1 MPVTPGAT
9 IEPGVSTGAQ
19 HSNAP
24 QSKAAVNEQTSA
36 VGKNHSNTHVS
47 VSEGH
52 NDGTIKAYTH
62 STINK
67 SKSIYYHDTRE
78 ADVMSP
84 ETLIAM
90 IKQRYRENDRL
101 SDMFAGDGP
110 SLTLSEGCY
119 INLALVKSVEQKAK
133 EKDQCKKGAQPKA
146 IDTYLERQHLS
157 SFEEI
162 YQPKE
167 ALPLAE
173 LFVPKA
179 SEGSHPIHRVLMLG
193 RAGIG
198 KSTLCHYLANRWAT
212 GNGVEAEEAWLQD
225 YDVVLWVRLREL
237 IKFRDDCK
245 EPAQCDVTHFFVH
258 QCLTNT
264 HGFEERSIRAM
275 EQLLA
280 DRSKKKLLLLDG
292 FDEVAHLYRDSSDIN
307 LQRLLHTLV
316 PETTPSVSK
325 DNNYHVL
332 LTSRPYAVSGLRA
345 EREVENIGLSD
356 ENIDAYVKQYF
367 SKLNYAHDQAATR
380 LIEQLRVNPNLR
392 GMSHIPVNLYLL
404 CFQHQKAMEYEDQ
417 GEHRL
422 RLQSLTQLYQQ
433 LVSDLCQRNSR
444 QRAYEGRI
452 AGLIKDYQLPLQ
464 ALAELAFEGLKGKG
478 LMLSWPLQ
486 EQVFHK
492 HHVISSYEQEVLS
505 LGLMKTIG
513 GITQSQSK
521 APRYFIH
528 LTFQEFFA
536 ALHLV
541 WGLADHSAEEN
552 NAEVTQLQEFIQR
565 HKYTPR
571 YQVVFWFAAGLI
583 RDVAWF
589 QKDTALQQRVFHAF
603 WHEGLLAKPL
613 DLTGFGHIPLLTRA
627 FEEGGFFDEED
638 EVRMDEALQ
647 VMARVHQV
655 RCAEL
660 LLSDRESI
668 LAQRLIP
675 TIQGCPRLRALV
687 ARQLAVA
694 LNDEDAL
701 VRWRAANVLEAINPQ
716 EVAVHQALVGLLN
729 DEDVDVR
736 RSAASALGAIKPQE
750 VAVHQVLVGLLN
762 NEDAGVR
769 FSAANV
775 LGAINPQET
784 SVHQALV
791 GLLNDEDAVA
801 RWNVANVLSAI
812 KPQDSAVHQALVEAL
827 NNEDKLV
834 GLLND
839 EDSGVRRSVV
849 KALGAIKPQEVVV
862 HQALVGLLNDEKA
875 DVRRSA
881 ASALGA
887 IKPQEVV
894 VHQALVGLLN
904 DEKAAMRCRAAN
916 VLGAI
921 SPQEVAVHQALVS
934 LLNDDDEDVRSRAA
948 NALRKIK
955 PQETSVHQALVGLLN
970 DENGGVRW
978 SAANVLGAINP
989 QETSVHQAL
998 VSLLNDEDAA
1008 VRCRAADALREIKP
1022 QETLVHQALVGLLND
1037 ENAIVRCRAADAL
1050 GAINPQETSVH
1061 QALVGLLNSED
1072 VAVRRS
1078 AADALGAIKPR
1089 ETLVHQTLV
1098 GLLNDED
1105 TGVRRSAADALREI
1119 KPQETS
1125 VHQALVEA
1133 LNDKDKEVRWSVAK
1147 ALGTIKPQDRAVHQ
1161 ALVAAL
1167 KDEDTGVRH
1176 SAAKA
1181 LGAINPQEVAVHQA
1195 LVAALNDEDAVVRRS
1210 AGYALSA
1217 IKPQEASVHQAL
1229 VGALNDKDKDV
1240 RCRAAKALGAIKPQ
1254 DRAVHQALVGALND
1268 KDKDVRRCAAK
1279 ALGAIKPQETSVHQA
1294 LVEALK
1300 DEDKEVCRS
1309 VAKALGAIKPQDRAV
1324 HQALVGLLNDE
1335 YVGAR
1340 GRAAEAL
1347 KEIIDNIQLDTLLS
1361 LSYSYLHENKRVWL
1375 TPSAYSCWLHE
1386 FFNPKTQNE
1395 SQKATAKLV
1404 LLSQLLARF
1413 AVDDLQLAITIQ
1425 DNTMLLCSSRIDLAI
1440 KVPANAYSQAALT
1453 AFKAALKCEQLFMIF
1468 YSIEPQTQSSYDEPI
1483 KSQPW
1488 QLGFVRKV
1496 WSLLQ
1501 QYRNNNQTERVYYL
1515 GCKLTEKLG
1524 HDTTLSTVPLRLKI
1538 GLISLQ
1544 AGSQLNERISKKFIE
1559 IFFPLCLAY
1568 LVRGDFQRLPN
1579 LSTSILELNKEDR
1592 DDEKNIAFSRFLA
1605 RAYQASGQS
1614 VLARQWFD
1622 KAVLQVDVS
1631 KAELVL
1637 DFAHYCIIQE
1647 QPEKA
1652 LSLLATVLSQLSS
1665 DEPNQSPNDTDEE
1678 SSSSESKSDDKW
1690 PELVY
1695 FYQEL
1700 AQCGDKGLQ
1709 SYSQAKLSTRLLK
1722 PKQKKE
1728 KLDEDFF
1735 KQPML
1740 KLDASQQLTLAY
1752 YFKAKAHHMLSQ
1764 TKECEEA
1771 LQAFNTSQAAT
1782 TVTEKQALHAH
1793 LSKALTEFI
1802 RQPFVPTSSLK
1813 KETVTLPKATEVLP
1827 LTKNTHSMLTHPGYR
1842 MILVGLLF
1850 GSFMVTSTLLL
1861 VIVLLSCF
1869 QSALLSQL
1877 LLSLHLTYPLLL
1889 LAPACLLGAVF
1900 GSVMGWL
1907 LSEKS
1912 ILAHTNNTQL
1922 SPATIVLTYML
1933 SGGLLLALVTA
1944 AVLTLVPVITSFW
1957 VAPPIL
1963 WLMMSLAPSVGLMLG
1978 YLVGCYQVQQGPL
1991 SKTHITYLATTF
2003 SASLGAVLGIILSGA
2018 MTVGFGI
2025 VGGGVILG
2033 LPILAMY
2040 LIPTITILT
2049 TAVGYYLTQC
2059 IITNDTVQMRESVLN
2074 SMQISAPQPG
2084 SNEFDACAVSYLR
2097 VQETMND
2104 TTALPSASELTQT
2117 TELNPVTSVVLS

>member
-36 VGKNHSNTHVS
+36 LGKNHSNTHVS
-47 VSEGH
+47 VCEGRS
-52 NDGTIKAYTH
+52 DGTIKAYTH
-62 STINK
+62 SIINK
-67 SKSIYYHDTRE
+67 SKSIHYHDTRE
-78 ADVMSP
+78 ADVISP
-84 ETLIAM
+84 EALIAM
-90 IKQRYRENDRL
+90 IKQCYRENDRL

-133 EKDQCKKGAQPKA
+133 EKDQCKKGAQSKA

-179 SEGSHPIHRVLMLG
+179 SEGSQPIHRVLMLG

-225 YDVVLWVRLREL
+225 YEVVLWVRLREL

-264 HGFEERSIRAM
+264 HVFEERSIRAM

-367 SKLNYAHDQAATR
+367 SKLDHAHDQAATR

-452 AGLIKDYQLPLQ
+452 EGLIKEYQLPLQ

-541 WGLADHSAEEN
+541 WGLAGHSAEEN
-552 NAEVTQLQEFIQR
+552 NAEVTQLQKFIQR

-603 WHEGLLAKPL
+603 WHQGLLAKPL

-638 EVRMDEALQ
+638 EVSMDEALQ
-647 VMARVHQV
+647 AMARVHQV
-655 RCAEL
+655 RCTEL
-660 LLSDRESI
+660 LLSDRESA
-668 LAQRLIP
+668 LAQKLIP

-687 ARQLAVA
+687 ARQLVVALKDENALVRWSMAKTLGAIKPQETSVHQALVATLKDEDKDVRRSVADALRAIRPQDIAVHQALVGLLKDEDAAVHWRAVDVLGAIKPQDRAVHQALVEALKDEDAGVRWRAANALGAIKPQEVAVHQALVEA
-694 LNDEDAL
+694 LNDEDAG
-701 VRWRAANVLEAINPQ
+701 VRWRAANALGAIKPQ

-729 DEDVDVR
+729 DENAGVR
-736 RSAASALGAIKPQE
+736 RRAANALGAIKPQE
-750 VAVHQVLVGLLN
+750 VAVHQALVGLLN
-762 NEDAGVR
+762 DENADVR
-769 FSAANV
+769 CSAADA
-775 LGAINPQET
+775 LRAIRPQET

-791 GLLNDEDAVA
+791 GLLKDEDASVRRSAADALREIKPQERLVHQALVGLLKDEDKEVRRSAADALRVIRPQDSAVHQALVGLLKDEDADVRRSAADALREIKPQERLVHQALVGLLKDEDKEVRRSAAKVLGAIKPHQETLVHQALVAALNDEDKDV
-801 RWNVANVLSAI
+801 RWSVANALGAIKPQETLVHQVLVDLLNDEYWAVRCRAAKALGAI
-812 KPQDSAVHQALVEAL
+812 KPQDSAVHQALVAAL
-827 NNEDKLV
+827 K
-834 GLLND
+834 D
-839 EDSGVRRSVV
+839 EGAFVRDYAAN
-849 KALGAIKPQEVVV
+849 ALGAIKPQ
-862 HQALVGLLNDEKA
+862 D
-875 DVRRSA
+875 R
-881 ASALGA
+881 
-887 IKPQEVV
+887 
-894 VHQALVGLLN
+894 
-904 DEKAAMRCRAAN
+904 
-916 VLGAI
+916 
-921 SPQEVAVHQALVS
+921 AVHQALVAV
-934 LLNDDDEDVRSRAA
+934 LNDEDKEVRRRAA
-948 NALRKIK
+948 EVLGAIK

-970 DENGGVRW
+970 DEDW
-978 SAANVLGAINP
+978 L
-989 QETSVHQAL
+989 
-998 VSLLNDEDAA
+998 
-1008 VRCRAADALREIKP
+1008 VRCRAA
-1022 QETLVHQALVGLLND
+1022 N
-1037 ENAIVRCRAADAL
+1037 
-1050 GAINPQETSVH
+1050 
-1061 QALVGLLNSED
+1061 
-1072 VAVRRS
+1072 
-1078 AADALGAIKPR
+1078 
-1089 ETLVHQTLV
+1089 
-1098 GLLNDED
+1098 
-1105 TGVRRSAADALREI
+1105 
-1119 KPQETS
+1119 
-1125 VHQALVEA
+1125 
-1133 LNDKDKEVRWSVAK
+1133 
-1147 ALGTIKPQDRAVHQ
+1147 
-1161 ALVAAL
+1161 
-1167 KDEDTGVRH
+1167 
-1176 SAAKA
+1176 
-1181 LGAINPQEVAVHQA
+1181 
-1195 LVAALNDEDAVVRRS
+1195 
-1210 AGYALSA
+1210 
-1217 IKPQEASVHQAL
+1217 
-1229 VGALNDKDKDV
+1229 
-1240 RCRAAKALGAIKPQ
+1240 
-1254 DRAVHQALVGALND
+1254 
-1268 KDKDVRRCAAK
+1268 
-1279 ALGAIKPQETSVHQA
+1279 
-1294 LVEALK
+1294 
-1300 DEDKEVCRS
+1300 
-1309 VAKALGAIKPQDRAV
+1309 ALGAIKPQDRAV
-1324 HQALVGLLNDE
+1324 HQALVGLLKDE
-1335 YVGAR
+1335 DMFVR
-1340 GRAAEAL
+1340 RRAAEVL
-1347 KEIIDNIQLDTLLS
+1347 NEIIDSVQLDTLLP

-1375 TPSAYSCWLHE
+1375 TPSAYSRWLRE

-1395 SQKATAKLV
+1395 SQKYTAKLAW
-1404 LLSQLLARF
+1404 LSQLLARF

-1440 KVPANAYSQAALT
+1440 EVPANAYGQAALT
-1453 AFKAALKCEQLFMIF
+1453 VFKAALKCEQLFMIF
-1468 YSIEPQTQSSYDEPI
+1468 NSIEPQTQSSYDEPI
-1483 KSQPW
+1483 KNQPW
-1488 QLGFVRKV
+1488 QLGLVRKV
-1496 WSLLQ
+1496 WLLLQ

-1515 GCKLTEKLG
+1515 GRKFTEKLG

-1544 AGSQLNERISKKFIE
+1544 AGSQLNERISEEFIE
-1559 IFFPLCLAY
+1559 NIFSLCLAY
-1568 LVRGDFQRLPN
+1568 LVRGDFQRLPS
-1579 LSTSILELNKEDR
+1579 LSISILELNKEDR
-1592 DDEKNIAFSRFLA
+1592 DDEKSIAFSHFLA

-1622 KAVLQVDVS
+1622 KTVSQVDVS

-1637 DFAHYCIIQE
+1637 DFAHHCIIQE

-1652 LSLLATVLSQLSS
+1652 LSLLATVLAQLSS
-1665 DEPNQSPNDTDEE
+1665 DKPNQADPNDTDEE
-1678 SSSSESKSDDKW
+1678 SSSSESKSDDNW
-1690 PELVY
+1690 PEFFY
-1695 FYQEL
+1695 SYQEL

-1728 KLDEDFF
+1728 KLDRAYF
-1735 KQPML
+1735 KQQTF
-1740 KLDASQQLTLAY
+1740 KLDSSQQLTLAY
-1752 YFKAKAHHMLSQ
+1752 YFKAKAHHMLNQ

-1782 TVTEKQALHAH
+1782 TVTEKQALHVH
-1793 LSKALTEFI
+1793 LNNALTEFI

-1813 KETVTLPKATEVLP
+1813 KETVT
-1827 LTKNTHSMLTHPGYR
+1827 MLTHPGYR
-1842 MILVGLLF
+1842 MILVGLLL

-1877 LLSLHLTYPLLL
+1877 LLSLHLTHPLLL
-1889 LAPACLLGAVF
+1889 LAPACLLGAVL

-1912 ILAHTNNTQL
+1912 ILAYTNNTQL
-1922 SPATIVLTYML
+1922 SPATIVLAYML

-2033 LPILAMY
+2033 LPMLAMY
-2040 LIPTITILT
+2040 LIPTITMLT
-2049 TAVGYYLTQC
+2049 TAVGYYLTQR
-2059 IITNDTVQMRESVLN
+2059 IITKDTVQMRESALN

-2084 SNEFDACAVSYLR
+2084 SDEFDACAVSYLR

-2104 TTALPSASELTQT
+2104 ATAYLPSASELTQT
-2117 TELNPVTSVVLS
+2117 TELNPVVSVVLS